1 MGYVVARGRLL
12 VLLASAAVKLVV
24 ATQSN
29 DVLLFAVLFAFD
41 QILLSVMFYV
51 LYRRRFGQVQWRQAS
66 PAYGLKLLRQS
77 SWLVMSAL
85 AATLNLKVGQ
95 LMLGELVSRQA
106 TGIYAVASRLSEVW
120 YFLPDALMA
129 AFFPRMLDLRKSS
142 ATDYQV
148 LMQRLCDALFVGST
162 LLAGVVT
169 VFAAP
174 VIKLL
179 YGAAYAESAA
189 VLSIHVWAGVFVF
202 MRALFS
208 RWLIAEGLLKYSLMS
223 HGAGALVNVALNFLL
238 IPAHGPIGA
247 AISALL
253 AYLVSSYLCLML
265 FSRTRPMAGMMTRSL
280 LLLPTAGYRYWR

>member
-1 MGYVVARGRLL
+1 
-12 VLLASAAVKLVV
+12 VV
-24 ATQSN
+24 ATQSS
-29 DVLLFAVLFAFD
+29 DVLVFAILFAFD
-41 QILLSVMFYV
+41 QVLLSVMFYL
-51 LYRRRFGQVQWRQAS
+51 LYRRRFGRVQWHQAS

-77 SWLVMSAL
+77 SWLVVSAL

-142 ATDYQV
+142 AADYQA

-162 LLAGVVT
+162 VLAGVVT
-169 VFAAP
+169 LVAAP
-174 VIKLL
+174 VIELL

-238 IPAHGPIGA
+238 IPTQGPTGA

-265 FSRTRPMAGMMTRSL
+265 FSRTRPMAGIMTRSFL
-280 LLLPTAGYRYWR
+280 LIPTAGYRYWR